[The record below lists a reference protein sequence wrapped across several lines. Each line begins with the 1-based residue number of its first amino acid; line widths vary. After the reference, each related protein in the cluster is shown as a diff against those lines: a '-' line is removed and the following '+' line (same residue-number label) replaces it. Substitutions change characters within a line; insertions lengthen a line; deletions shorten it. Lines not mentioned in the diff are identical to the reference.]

1 MEQPRI
7 HTPHADVQEPMIRL
21 NSTGFGIHASTIIYA
36 AVTLFVGGGAWYN
49 LQATQSAFLEKIE
62 AVQASLIE
70 ERADRTL
77 IASALKAREIDD
89 AADRA
94 RRDEQISNMNMLIGD
109 LRKNVDRLNDLFQNR
124 TYGGPPKIPS
134 DH

>member
-1 MEQPRI
+1 
-7 HTPHADVQEPMIRL
+7 MIRL
-21 NSTGFGIHASTIIYA
+21 NSTGLGIHASTIIYA

-124 TYGGPPKIPS
+124 TYGGSPKIPS